1 MEMGGGRRGPDIMR
15 EVLYGPSLPKS
26 LLRMEGID
34 KMAEKPDIAMV
45 AAKGLEGLP
54 PWAAVAVAVRAAWRA
69 LPESYGLLPETMHD
83 VAAAVVAAGYL
94 GLSVG
99 KRDTPAIYVATSAAS
114 DSSTSAN
121 AAHAA
126 ASAARAATAEDVT
139 TTELATAA
147 VYSAI
152 QAAASADAEIAA
164 VDAVTSDINWVN
176 TKSSTDDGVDPDFFR
191 RRLWSRSGKQSAPE
205 AWLRVIEKW
214 KDAANFAGLEWVVEQ
229 HFRLLEGGGL
239 DVEGMQAFLEEW
251 YNDDQARKA
260 RPTEVPG
267 EKGASV
273 KAAAKTEAS
282 KKTETSSADDVSEE
296 QVQFLS
302 GGIVTAAADIPAVK
316 DQLGRKP
323 LVDTLADMLSSPD
336 QSLPMTIA
344 LLGDWGSGKSSV
356 IRQLKRRLRVLVGE
370 PEEGEATSPGKE
382 NAEKHAN
389 NCKYLFAEFN
399 AWEYEQTDNIRA
411 GLAQEVVR
419 GLTGGLSWWRRLCL
433 AFRNAAT
440 QHGINFY
447 ITILWIIVIF
457 LLAVLSIY
465 VGQDLNL
472 DELNTFESLLGTGW
486 VGVLLLGLVKTSQ
499 KTWRFLEHPLA
510 DKLNTYLRLP
520 DYGKHLG
527 EIPIIKREIESL
539 CEARLGGI
547 PNGRL
552 LVVVDDLDRCH
563 PEKIT
568 ETLDAIR
575 LVMNLKNV
583 AVIVAIDDRI
593 AFRSV
598 AEHYKD
604 LAQDGMRS
612 KEEVA
617 RDYLGK
623 IIQLPVNLYRPRPS
637 EVKNFIGKHLFQL
650 VKEADV
656 PKVNASPDRLG
667 NANDKSTMPRVSPVA
682 ATLIK
687 EQGLDA
693 TAITGSGDK
702 GRILK
707 RDVVGFLQLEAE
719 KKLKN
724 TSVTEGE
731 KTGRV
736 EASTAVPEPEA
747 DPVMELD
754 ETKRQEREAV
764 LQDTAFERDL
774 FSELTRDMGF
784 HNPRQLI
791 RLRNSYRLLK
801 GYRHSREGGPVD
813 VRWVEH
819 LLHGLFWYEFLYQQK
834 LTDRRL
840 AELVAWQWSGGDWE
854 KDAIQKSA
862 EAGEKTAASNDGRP
876 ANPPVVNMSRRLN
889 RLFAGNVGDN
899 GYADLMRTVQMVVL
913 PNAQMGL
920 LLSRHDVDGAL
931 YELTAATKGV
941 PLDPWNLSL
950 PRFKSQEPFSMRV
963 DD

>member
-1 MEMGGGRRGPDIMR
+1 MAD
-15 EVLYGPSLPKS
+15 KS
-26 LLRMEGID
+26 
-34 KMAEKPDIAMV
+34 DIAMV
-45 AAKGLEGLP
+45 AAKGLKGLP

-69 LPESYGLLPETMHD
+69 LPESYGLLPEVMHD

-99 KRDTPAIYVATSAAS
+99 KRDTSAIYVATSAAS
-114 DSSTSAN
+114 DSSISAN

-126 ASAARAATAEDVT
+126 ASAATAATAEDVT

-164 VDAVTSDINWVN
+164 VDAVTSDINWIN
-176 TKSSTDDGVDPDFFR
+176 TKSSTDDGIDPDFFR
-191 RRLWSRSGKQSAPE
+191 RRLWSGSGEQPAPE

-214 KDAANFAGLEWVVEQ
+214 KNTANIAGLEWVVEQ
-229 HFRLLEGGGL
+229 HFRLLKGGGL

-251 YNDDQARKA
+251 YNDHQGRKA
-260 RPTEVPG
+260 RPTEVPD
-267 EKGASV
+267 EKGASA
-273 KAAAKTEAS
+273 KASPRTKAR
-282 KKTETSSADDVSEE
+282 KKAETSSADDEPEE
-296 QVQFLS
+296 QAQLLP

-356 IRQLKRRLRVLVGE
+356 IRQLKQRLRILAGE
-370 PEEGEATSPGKE
+370 PEEGGATSPGKE

-433 AFRNAAT
+433 AFRNAAA
-440 QHGINFY
+440 QHGIDFY
-447 ITILWIIVIF
+447 FTIISSTAIL

-499 KTWRFLEHPLA
+499 KMRRFLEHPLA
-510 DKLNTYLRLP
+510 DKLSTYLRLP

-539 CEARLGGI
+539 CEARLGAV

-598 AEHYKD
+598 ADHYKD

-623 IIQLPVNLYRPRPS
+623 IIQLPVNLYRPWPS
-637 EVKNFIGKHLFQL
+637 EIKNFIGKHLFQ
-650 VKEADV
+650 VVEEVGASEVDISPERPDDASGKPAA
-656 PKVNASPDRLG
+656 PKVSP
-667 NANDKSTMPRVSPVA
+667 TA
-682 ATLIK
+682 AALIK
-687 EQGLDA
+687 AQNLETQ
-693 TAITGSGDK
+693 AITGSGK
-702 GRILK
+702 EGRILNQ
-707 RDVVGFLQLEAE
+707 DVVDFLQTEAGKME
-719 KKLKN
+719 D
-724 TSVTEGE
+724 
-731 KTGRV
+731 
-736 EASTAVPEPEA
+736 STAMAKPEA
-747 DPVMELD
+747 DPDGELD
-754 ETKRQEREAV
+754 EATRQDREV
-764 LQDTAFERDL
+764 VMQDSAFERDL

-801 GYRHSREGGPVD
+801 GYRHSREGGRVD
-813 VRWVEH
+813 VRWVER
-819 LLHGLFWYEFLYQQK
+819 LLHGLFWYEYLYQQK

-840 AELVAWQWSGGDWE
+840 AELVAWQWSGSDWE
-854 KDAIQKSA
+854 KNAIQKSA
-862 EAGEKTAASNDGRP
+862 EAGKKTVASNDGRP

-889 RLFAGNVGDN
+889 QLFARNVWDN
-899 GYADLMRTVQMVVL
+899 GYADLMRTVQMVML

-920 LLSRHDVDGAL
+920 LLSRHDMDGAL

-950 PRFKSQEPFSMRV
+950 SRFKAQEPFSMRV